1 MDDSLGGM
9 FKLTGSNYSVWKSK
23 MRDMLVVKD
32 LWLHVQIGYKRP
44 DKIDAT
50 IWEVMHRRTTEYIQ
64 CFIDMSLDNNFN
76 EESKAH
82 ELSEKMDIMFQNK
95 NVANQVS
102 VFRKLVRLRYQDG
115 SSMAEHMNAFQ
126 GLIHQATSLEVPLA
140 DEVLALFLLGSLPN
154 S

>member
-9 FKLTGSNYSVWKSK
+9 LKLTGSNYSVWKSK

-32 LWLHVQIGYKRP
+32 LWLPVQFGDKRP

-50 IWEVMHRRTTEYIQ
+50 IWEVMHMKTTAYIR
-64 CFIDMSLDNNFN
+64 CFIDMSLYNNFN
-76 EESKAH
+76 EESQAH
-82 ELSEKMDIMFQNK
+82 ELWEKIGIMFQNK
-95 NVANQVS
+95 NAANQVS
-102 VFRKLVRLRYQDG
+102 VFRKLVRLRYQDV

-140 DEVLALFLLGSLPN
+140 DEV
-154 S
+154 